1 MLFLFIKFFVLF
13 HIFSCSNAFD
23 YDIILR
29 GGIVIDGTGKQGYK
43 ADIGIAK
50 GKIKYIGPINKK
62 GEIDLNISGKDKVIV
77 NKNSCRLFSGH
88 VFGYTLAL
96 LISKKIVEDFV
107 NERDWSQFHNPKNL
121 SMALAIE
128 AGELMDIFKWNTTQE
143 CEGMMSEKN
152 TRQDAADELADI
164 MIYALAFSNRN
175 NINISSAIEKKMI
188 KNRKKY
194 PAEKFKGHF

>member
-1 MLFLFIKFFVLF
+1 MNDRSTTITEL
-13 HIFSCSNAFD
+13 
-23 YDIILR
+23 
-29 GGIVIDGTGKQGYK
+29 
-43 ADIGIAK
+43 
-50 GKIKYIGPINKK
+50 
-62 GEIDLNISGKDKVIV
+62 
-77 NKNSCRLFSGH
+77 
-88 VFGYTLAL
+88 
-96 LISKKIVEDFV
+96 KKIVEDFV

-152 TRQDAADELADI
+152 IRQDATDELADI

-194 PAEKFKGHF
+194 PTEKFKGHF

>member
-1 MLFLFIKFFVLF
+1 M
-13 HIFSCSNAFD
+13 ND
-23 YDIILR
+23 RTTTIIEL
-29 GGIVIDGTGKQGYK
+29 
-43 ADIGIAK
+43 
-50 GKIKYIGPINKK
+50 
-62 GEIDLNISGKDKVIV
+62 
-77 NKNSCRLFSGH
+77 
-88 VFGYTLAL
+88 
-96 LISKKIVEDFV
+96 KKIVEDFV

-143 CEGMMSEKN
+143 CEGMMSENN

-164 MIYALAFSNRN
+164 IIYALAFSDRN

-194 PAEKFKGHF
+194 PTEKFKGHF